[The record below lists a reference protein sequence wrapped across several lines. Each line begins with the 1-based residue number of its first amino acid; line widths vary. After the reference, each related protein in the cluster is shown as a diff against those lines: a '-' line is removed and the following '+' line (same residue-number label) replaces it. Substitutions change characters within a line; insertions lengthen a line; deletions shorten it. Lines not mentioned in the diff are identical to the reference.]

1 VTDGRARRRRPAL
14 SWPAVPASPAV
25 LAIAAVAGLLTGA
38 WVLRRRVAIVTVT
51 GGSMLPAFA
60 HGDRLLV
67 RRASVRDLR
76 PGQVVV
82 FQQPGR
88 GADPD
93 GGAAWDEPPAR
104 WAARSGE
111 WMIKRVVA
119 VPGDVRPPD
128 CPPLPVPPGALVPP
142 DGFVVRG
149 DNVAVSLDSRKLGCI
164 PANRLLGIAQ
174 RRLPSARTAAAPAAG
189 RTRAAAG
196 IGSGE
201 QEQSRR

>member
-1 VTDGRARRRRPAL
+1 MTDGGAGRRRPGL
-14 SWPAVPASPAV
+14 SLPAVLAV
-25 LAIAAVAGLLTGA
+25 LAIAAVAGIVTGA
-38 WVLRRRVAIVTVT
+38 GVLRRRVAVVTVT

-60 HGDRLLV
+60 HGDRVLV

-88 GADPD
+88 GEDPG
-93 GGAAWDEPPAR
+93 GGAAWDQPAAR
-104 WAARSGE
+104 WAARSGG

-128 CPPLPVPPGALVPP
+128 CPPLPVPLGALVPP

-174 RRLPSARTAAAPAAG
+174 RRLPPARTAAAPAALVVCASLWHVGVG
-189 RTRAAAG
+189 RR
-196 IGSGE
+196 
-201 QEQSRR
+201 Q

>member
-1 VTDGRARRRRPAL
+1 VTDGRAGRRRRGL
-14 SWPAVPASPAV
+14 GLLAVPASPAV
-25 LAIAAVAGLLTGA
+25 LAITAVAGIATGVVA
-38 WVLRRRVAIVTVT
+38 LRRRVALVTVT
-51 GGSMLPAFA
+51 GGSMLPTFA

-88 GADPD
+88 GADPGD
-93 GGAAWDEPPAR
+93 DAAWDQPPAP
-104 WAARSGE
+104 WAARSGG

-128 CPPLPVPPGALVPP
+128 CPPLPVPLGALVPP

-149 DNVAVSLDSRKLGCI
+149 DNVAVSLDSRTLGCI
-164 PANRLLGIAQ
+164 PANRLLGIAR
-174 RRLPSARTAAAPAAG
+174 RRLPGQFERIQG
-189 RTRAAAG
+189 
-196 IGSGE
+196 
-201 QEQSRR
+201 

>member
-1 VTDGRARRRRPAL
+1 MTDGRAGRWRPGL
-14 SWPAVPASPAV
+14 SLPAVPASHAV
-25 LAIAAVAGLLTGA
+25 VAIAAVAGILAGT
-38 WVLRRRVAIVTVT
+38 WVLRRRVAVVTVT

-60 HGDRLLV
+60 HGDRVLV

-88 GADPD
+88 GADP
-93 GGAAWDEPPAR
+93 GGGVAWDQPLAR

-128 CPPLPVPPGALVPP
+128 CPPLPVPLGALVPP

-174 RRLPSARTAAAPAAG
+174 RRMSPARTTAAPAGAKRPTG
-189 RTRAAAG
+189 AERAA
-196 IGSGE
+196 GSA
-201 QEQSRR
+201 RW

>member
-1 VTDGRARRRRPAL
+1 MMDGSGGRQRPGL
-14 SWPAVPASPAV
+14 SLPAVPASPAV
-25 LAIAAVAGLLTGA
+25 LAIAAVAGILTGA
-38 WVLRRRVAIVTVT
+38 GALRRRVAVVTVT

-60 HGDRLLV
+60 HGDRVLV
-67 RRASVRDLR
+67 RRARVRDLQ

-82 FQQPGR
+82 FEQPSRNAAPG
-88 GADPD
+88 DV
-93 GGAAWDEPPAR
+93 AAWEQPQAR
-104 WAARSGE
+104 WAARSCG

-164 PANRLLGIAQ
+164 PASRLLGIAQ
-174 RRLPSARTAAAPAAG
+174 RRLPPAWTAEALPEPSRGAAL
-189 RTRAAAG
+189 R
-196 IGSGE
+196 GSC
-201 QEQSRR
+201 S